1 MSPRLLAALGALAAA
16 VVVLLATPAG
26 VWLAARAAESV
37 AGFRGW
43 SLHID
48 ETGGLLIASP
58 RFGGLAATTDG
69 LEARVQELVL
79 HPWDW
84 GLSLRAPEVRWRPR
98 AVADTAGE
106 ASGPVP
112 PSGAAPLLPV
122 DDLPRV
128 DIVDGVFEVSPEH
141 GPSVALRGIEAR
153 LAPGE
158 SPPSAVLDLSAEAW
172 SIVSDSSSADGRL
185 STRWR
190 LGWGEV
196 ELKEVR
202 AEWRAA
208 GVGQGTLGGRGRLEL
223 GSPMEVDVRLTLEGR
238 VGSMQVDRLEVTA
251 RGPSWPPRI
260 DVRALGEGSEPGLG
274 EVGLAM
280 SGRMDTSGLRADSL
294 WLQAAG
300 GTLAGRGG
308 YRPAGG
314 RLQTELE
321 VRDVDLARL
330 PLAGYAGILD
340 GRLTVD
346 GSVSS
351 PRASMALRFSGLEGI
366 APEPVDL
373 GLDGSIEGEGVR
385 LTARSRT
392 LGELTAS
399 GDLSLETGL
408 YDLQLAGALDLGP
421 WLGSPLPAS
430 ARGRWR
436 PGILDLRLQSEEMP
450 FGLDLPGPLVAEA
463 ALRDLRRLD
472 LSLRLGTGQLS
483 ARLRT
488 DLASPQ
494 LDTLS
499 AAALDLE
506 LSQVGPLV
514 EGRASGRAAADG
526 LLGQDG
532 RGGLQLQVDDLR
544 LAGWSLGPTS
554 LAADYARGAVEVAA
568 TAPGVD
574 LLTRVDS
581 TGRTEVEA
589 LLEDAVLRRVGAP
602 DSLRVRGRASARGD
616 LRDPMAGSLEVRL
629 DEAAATLGGWP
640 LVLSGASVFEYAGGR
655 GTLHRSRVR
664 TPLGEVRLKAGID
677 GGRIDLAAALD
688 SVESTGIEDLTARGR
703 ADLRLE
709 GAPSAPDLALQVDL
723 EALALQGRRIGAL
736 SSTIALGDSLR
747 AALELRQDTSSAV
760 QLAVQVEAPS
770 SVVRGGPPAGSDSLG
785 MRLRAD
791 GLDAS
796 WLATWVLEDSTGLRV
811 SAEGN
816 LGLPA
821 ARALEGFD
829 WFDLAGHLT
838 LSELTVDRDRLRLH
852 LPEPASASLTSGQ
865 ASIEGLEM
873 PVLVFRRHVLEL
885 DEGAGPRGA
894 GGYEKAGILGLE
906 GDPGK
911 VRGAARLR
919 LREVDLEAVTLA
931 IPGGPRLPAGWIDGS
946 LEFVSGPGGA
956 SLGARAH
963 VDLDDLGYLEA
974 SLSAGAESLSARGA
988 WVTLVEDSLLVT
1000 AAVPV
1005 AEGKPAWE
1013 GLSLTARSE
1022 GIDLLVFLDRLP
1034 LESLEGRVRLDLAAD
1049 SLQGRPR
1056 ITGQVEVEDLGFS
1069 LINIRPGYRF
1079 PQGRLELA
1087 PRAGGGTRGELVGFL
1102 GDPTQGPGHLQLR
1115 GWVEAA
1121 TLDGVDYELRLS
1133 GEVPYNYS
1141 DHFAAPRVDLDLA
1154 LTGER
1159 HGSLLKGRVTL
1170 NQSLSEVQLVE
1181 LTGPV
1186 PPPPAVQDPLLGGVA
1201 MDVYVDIVELK
1212 SRSELLDI
1220 DVDGRVRVY
1229 GTFYK
1234 PRFQGELEV
1243 IEGTVILLTRPFDFT
1258 PGGRVVLDKLVPT
1271 YSILDLIHDPILL
1284 DPEFDLEA
1292 VARVRDPDED
1302 EEVEVTLSLEGTVLA
1317 PDPDFTSPGL
1327 GQLQIYGLLAFGT
1340 LDQNRYNYSGALYTA
1355 AGQLLLGRV
1364 QKTGLD
1370 EFLLLPSGTAQGTI
1384 GESSIRIGKRLT
1396 WPLPMW
1402 VRYEAVT
1409 KEPSL
1414 GQFEVE
1420 YPITSWLLLE
1430 ATAHSQYEL
1439 YGMGLEVSRDF

>member
-1 MSPRLLAALGALAAA
+1 M
-16 VVVLLATPAG
+16 LLATPVG

-43 SLHID
+43 SLRID

-58 RFGGLAATTDG
+58 RFGDLAGTTDG

-84 GLSLRAPEVRWRPR
+84 GLSLRAPEVRWRPE
-98 AVADTAGE
+98 AGADTAAE
-106 ASGPVP
+106 VSGPVP
-112 PSGAAPLLPV
+112 PSGASPLLPV
-122 DDLPRV
+122 DYLPRI
-128 DIVDGVFEVSPEH
+128 DIVDGVLEVNPDR

-158 SPPSAVLDLSAEAW
+158 SPSSAVLDLSAEAW
-172 SIVSDSSSADGRL
+172 SMASDSISADGRL

-190 LGWGEV
+190 LGEGEV
-196 ELKEVR
+196 ELEEARVD
-202 AEWRAA
+202 WRAA
-208 GVGQGTLGGRGRLEL
+208 GIGQGTLGGRGRFEL

-251 RGPSWPPRI
+251 RGPSFPPRI

-274 EVGLAM
+274 EVGLAL
-280 SGRMDTSGLRADSL
+280 SGRVDTSAIRADSL

-308 YRPAGG
+308 YRPAVG

-330 PLAGYAGILD
+330 PLAGYAGTLD

-346 GSVSS
+346 GSLSS
-351 PRASMALRFSGLEGI
+351 PRASMALRFAGLEGI

-373 GLDGSIEGEGVR
+373 DLDGSIEGEELR

-408 YDLQLAGALDLGP
+408 YDLQLAGGLDLGA
-421 WLGSPLPAS
+421 WLGSTLPAS

-436 PGILDLRLQSEEMP
+436 PGILDLRLHSEEMP
-450 FGLDLPGPLVAEA
+450 FGLDLPGPLVADA
-463 ALRDLRRLD
+463 ALRQGRHLD
-472 LSLRLGTGQLS
+472 VSLRLGTGQLS

-506 LSQVGPLV
+506 LSQIGPLL

-554 LAADYARGAVEVAA
+554 LAADYVRGAVELAA
-568 TAPGVD
+568 TAPGLD

-581 TGRTEVEA
+581 AGRTEVEA
-589 LLEDAVLRRVGAP
+589 FLEDAILRRVGAS
-602 DSLRVRGRASARGD
+602 DSLRVSGRASACGG
-616 LRDPMAGSLEVRL
+616 LHDPLAGSLEVRI
-629 DEAAATLGGWP
+629 DGAEASLGGWP
-640 LVLSGASVFEYAGGR
+640 VTLGGTSVLEYAEGR
-655 GTLHRSRVR
+655 GRLHPSRVR

-677 GGRIDLAAALD
+677 DGRLDLTAALD

-703 ADLRLE
+703 VALWLE

-723 EALALQGRRIGAL
+723 EDLALQGRQIGAL
-736 SSTIALGDSLR
+736 SSTIALSDSLR

-760 QLAVQVEAPS
+760 QLAIQVESPS
-770 SVVRGGPPAGSDSLG
+770 SVVRGGPPAGSDSLR
-785 MRLRAD
+785 MRLRAE

-796 WLATWVLEDSTGLRV
+796 WLATYVLEDSTGLRV
-811 SAEGN
+811 SGEGD

-821 ARALEGFD
+821 AKVVEGFG
-829 WFDLAGHLT
+829 WVDLAGSLT
-838 LSELTVDRDRLRLH
+838 LSELTLDRDRLRLH
-852 LPEPASASLTSGQ
+852 LPEPAAVHRAGGETR
-865 ASIEGLEM
+865 IEGFEL
-873 PVLVFRRHVLEL
+873 PVLVFRRDLQ
-885 DEGAGPRGA
+885 RGVDRINGEITA
-894 GGYEKAGILGLE
+894 LPDSGDYEKAGVLSLE
-906 GDPGK
+906 AEPGEG
-911 VRGAARLR
+911 RGAVRLR

-931 IPGGPRLPAGWIDGS
+931 IPGGPGLPPGWIDGS
-946 LEFVSGPGGA
+946 LELIPLDEGTSVGA
-956 SLGARAH
+956 QAH
-963 VDLDDLGYLEA
+963 VDLEDLGYLEA
-974 SLSAGAESLSARGA
+974 SLSAGADSLSARGA
-988 WVTLVEDSLLVT
+988 WVTLVEDSLVVT
-1000 AAVPV
+1000 GTVPL
-1005 AEGKPAWE
+1005 AEGRPAWE
-1013 GLSLTARSE
+1013 GLSLAARSD

-1034 LESLEGRVRLDLAAD
+1034 LESLSGRVRLDLQAD
-1049 SLQGRPR
+1049 SLQARPR

-1079 PQGRLELA
+1079 PQGRLVLA
-1087 PRAGGGTRGELVGFL
+1087 PKAGGGTRGELVGLL
-1102 GDPTQGPGHLQLR
+1102 GDPTQGPGHLQMQ
-1115 GWVEAA
+1115 GWVDVA
-1121 TLDGVDYELRLS
+1121 TLDEVDYELRLS
-1133 GEVPYNYS
+1133 GAVPYNYS
-1141 DHFAAPRVDLDLA
+1141 DYFQAPRVDLDLA

-1159 HGSLLKGRVTL
+1159 HGSLLKGKVTL
-1170 NQSLSEVQLVE
+1170 NQSLSEVQLVA

-1186 PPPPAVQDPLLGGVA
+1186 PPPPAVQDPLLGGVG

-1212 SRSELLDI
+1212 SRSELSDI
-1220 DVDGRVRVY
+1220 EVDGRVRVY

-1243 IEGTVILLTRPFDFT
+1243 IEGTVILLSRPFAFT

-1271 YSILDLIHDPILL
+1271 YSILDLIYDPILL
-1284 DPEFDLEA
+1284 DPELDLEA
-1292 VARVRDPDED
+1292 VARVREPDED

-1317 PDPDFTSPGL
+1317 PDAELTSPGL
-1327 GQLQIYGLLAFGT
+1327 GKGQIIGLLAFGT

-1364 QKTGLD
+1364 QKAGLD

-1384 GESSIRIGKRLT
+1384 GETSIRIGKRLT

-1430 ATAHSQYEL
+1430 ATAHSQYET
-1439 YGMGLEVSRDF
+1439 YGMGLEVSKDF

>member
-1 MSPRLLAALGALAAA
+1 ML
-16 VVVLLATPAG
+16 VATPAG
-26 VWLAARAAESV
+26 VWLAARAAESA
-37 AGFRGW
+37 AGSRGW
-43 SLHID
+43 SLRID
-48 ETGGLLIASP
+48 GTGGLLVASP
-58 RFGGLAATTDG
+58 RFADLAGTAGGV
-69 LEARVQELVL
+69 EARVQELVL

-84 GLSLRAPEVRWRPR
+84 GLSLRGPEVRWRP
-98 AVADTAGE
+98 AAAADTAAE
-106 ASGPVP
+106 VSGPVP
-112 PSGAAPLLPV
+112 PSGAPPLLPV
-122 DDLPRV
+122 GDLPRI
-128 DIVDGVFEVSPEH
+128 DIVDGVLEVNPER

-158 SPPSAVLDLSAEAW
+158 SPLSSVLDLSAEAW
-172 SIVSDSSSADGRL
+172 SIASDSTSAEGRL
-185 STRWR
+185 STRWH
-190 LGWGEV
+190 LGEGEV
-196 ELKEVR
+196 VLEEARVD
-202 AEWRAA
+202 WRAA

-223 GSPMEVDVRLTLEGR
+223 GSGMEVDVGLTLEGR
-238 VGSMQVDRLEVTA
+238 VGSMQVDRLEVTV
-251 RGPSWPPRI
+251 RGPSFPPRI
-260 DVRALGEGSEPGLG
+260 DVTALGEGSEPGLG
-274 EVGLAM
+274 DVGLAM
-280 SGRMDTSGLRADSL
+280 SGRVDTSGIRADSL
-294 WLQAAG
+294 WLRAAG

-346 GSVSS
+346 GSLSS
-351 PRASMALRFSGLEGI
+351 PRASMALRFAGLEGI

-373 GLDGSIEGEGVR
+373 DLDGSIEGEGVR
-385 LTARSRT
+385 LKARSQT

-408 YDLQLAGALDLGP
+408 YDLQLAGGLDLGP
-421 WLGSPLPAS
+421 WLGSALPAS
-430 ARGRWR
+430 AGGRWR

-450 FGLDLPGPLVAEA
+450 FGLDLPGPLVAEG
-463 ALRDLRRLD
+463 ALRDFRHLD

-488 DLASPQ
+488 DLASAQ

-526 LLGQDG
+526 LLGHQG

-554 LAADYARGAVEVAA
+554 LAADYVRGAVELAA
-568 TAPGVD
+568 TAPGVE

-581 TGRTEVEA
+581 GGRTEVKA
-589 LLEDAVLRRVGAP
+589 ILEDAILRRVGAP
-602 DSLRVRGRASARGD
+602 DSLRVRGRASASGD

-629 DEAAATLGGWP
+629 DEAAATLAGWP
-640 LVLSGASVFEYAGGR
+640 LVLGGAAVFKYAGGR

-677 GGRIDLAAALD
+677 AGRLDLTAALD

-703 ADLRLE
+703 VAMRLD
-709 GAPSAPDLALQVDL
+709 GAPAAPDLALQVDL
-723 EALALQGRRIGAL
+723 EALALQGREIGAL
-736 SSTIALGDSLR
+736 SSAIALDDSLR

-760 QLAVQVEAPS
+760 QLAIQVESPS

-785 MRLRAD
+785 IRLRAK

-796 WLATWVLEDSTGLRV
+796 WLATWVLGDSTGLRV
-811 SAEGN
+811 SAEGD

-821 ARALEGFD
+821 ARVLEASG
-829 WFDLAGHLT
+829 WLDLAGSLT
-838 LSELTVDRDRLRLH
+838 LSELTLDRDRLRLH
-852 LPEPASASLTSGQ
+852 LPEPASAHLRGGE
-865 ASIEGLEM
+865 ASIEGFEL
-873 PVLVFRRHVLEL
+873 PVLVFRRDIIEF
-885 DEGAGPRGA
+885 DEAAGPPGA
-894 GGYEKAGILGLE
+894 GGYEKAGILVIE
-906 GDPGK
+906 GEPGK
-911 VRGAARLR
+911 VPGAVRLR
-919 LREVDLEAVTLA
+919 LGEVDLEAVTLA
-931 IPGGPRLPAGWIDGS
+931 VPGLPRLPPGWIDGS
-946 LEFVSGPGGA
+946 IELVSSAEGA
-956 SLGARAH
+956 SLGAQAH

-974 SLSAGAESLSARGA
+974 SLSAGAESWSARGA
-988 WVTLVEDSLLVT
+988 WVTLVEDSLVVT
-1000 AAVPV
+1000 ADVPV
-1005 AEGKPAWE
+1005 AEGRPAWE
-1013 GLSLTARSE
+1013 GLSLAARSD

-1034 LESLEGRVRLDLAAD
+1034 LESLAGRVRLDLRAD
-1049 SLQGRPR
+1049 SLRARPR
-1056 ITGQVEVEDLGFS
+1056 IAGQVEVEDLDFS

-1079 PQGRLELA
+1079 PQGRLVLA
-1087 PRAGGGTRGELVGFL
+1087 PKAGGGTRGELVGFA
-1102 GDPTQGPGHLQLR
+1102 GDPAQEPGHLQLL
-1115 GWVEAA
+1115 GWVEVAA
-1121 TLDGVDYELRLS
+1121 LDEVDYELRLA

-1141 DHFAAPRVDLDLA
+1141 DYFQAPRVDLDLA
-1154 LTGER
+1154 LTGEQ
-1159 HGSLLKGRVTL
+1159 HGSLLKGRVSL

-1212 SRSELLDI
+1212 SRSELSDI

-1243 IEGTVILLTRPFDFT
+1243 IEGTVILLSRPFAFT

-1284 DPEFDLEA
+1284 DPELDLEA
-1292 VARVRDPDED
+1292 IARVRDPEED

-1317 PDPDFTSPGL
+1317 PDPGLTSPGL
-1327 GQLQIYGLLAFGT
+1327 GERQIIGLLAFGT

-1364 QKTGLD
+1364 QKAGLD

-1430 ATAHSQYEL
+1430 ATAHSQYET
-1439 YGMGLEVSRDF
+1439 YGMGLEVSKDF